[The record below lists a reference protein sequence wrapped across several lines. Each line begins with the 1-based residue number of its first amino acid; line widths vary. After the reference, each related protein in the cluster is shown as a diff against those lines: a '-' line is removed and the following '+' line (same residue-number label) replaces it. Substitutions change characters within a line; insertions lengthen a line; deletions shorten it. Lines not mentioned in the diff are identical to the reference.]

1 MCVSIGLQGKQVAQL
16 LFNREDSVVYYMVPC
31 ETAML
36 FTFHL
41 IEQSNTQMSKDYVSV
56 LRNVDI

>member
-1 MCVSIGLQGKQVAQL
+1 MCVSIGLHGKQVAQL
-16 LFNREDSVVYYMVPC
+16 LFNRGDSVVYHMVPC

-36 FTFHL
+36 FTFRL

-56 LRNVDI
+56 LRSLEI